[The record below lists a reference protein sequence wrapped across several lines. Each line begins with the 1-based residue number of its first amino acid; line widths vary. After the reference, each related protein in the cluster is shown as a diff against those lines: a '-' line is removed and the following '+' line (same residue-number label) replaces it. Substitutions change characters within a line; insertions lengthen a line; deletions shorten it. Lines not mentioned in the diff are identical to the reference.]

1 MEPPGVRPLMKN
13 VIRDRV
19 LIPLKQL
26 LNEGLTPE
34 KMPHALAA
42 GFVLGITPMLG
53 ISSIL
58 AVGVAAALKLNQVAI
73 QVANWVAYPAQIVL
87 FIPFIRAGEWLWG
100 VEPAAINPS
109 DIASMFSDDF
119 YASLEIYGQS
129 LAAGFALWAITA
141 IPLSF
146 ALSYPLRTVLQKKL
160 VLERQ

>member
-19 LIPLKQL
+19 LTPLKQL

-34 KMPHALAA
+34 KMSHALAA

-58 AVGVAAALKLNQVAI
+58 AVGVAAAFKLNQVAI

-87 FIPFIRAGEWLWG
+87 FIPFIRAGEWLLG

-109 DIASMFSDDF
+109 DIASMFNDDF

-129 LAAGFALWAITA
+129 LAAGFALWAASA

-146 ALSYPLRTVLQKKL
+146 GLSYTLRTVLQKKL
-160 VLERQ
+160 VSERQ

>member
-1 MEPPGVRPLMKN
+1 MKN

-19 LIPLKQL
+19 LTPLKQL

-34 KMPHALAA
+34 KMSHALAA

-58 AVGVAAALKLNQVAI
+58 AVGVAAAFKLNQVAI

-87 FIPFIRAGEWLWG
+87 FIPFIRAGEWLLG

-109 DIASMFSDDF
+109 DIASMFNDDF

-129 LAAGFALWAITA
+129 LAAGFALWAASA

-146 ALSYPLRTVLQKKL
+146 GLSYTLRTVLQKKL
-160 VLERQ
+160 VSERQ

>member
-1 MEPPGVRPLMKN
+1 MS
-13 VIRDRV
+13 
-19 LIPLKQL
+19 
-26 LNEGLTPE
+26 
-34 KMPHALAA
+34 HALAA

-58 AVGVAAALKLNQVAI
+58 AVGVAAAFKLNQVAI

-87 FIPFIRAGEWLWG
+87 FIPFIRAGEWLLG

-109 DIASMFSDDF
+109 DIASMFNDDF

-129 LAAGFALWAITA
+129 LAAGFALWAASA

-146 ALSYPLRTVLQKKL
+146 GLSYS
-160 VLERQ
+160 

>member
-1 MEPPGVRPLMKN
+1 MEPPGVRPLMKK
-13 VIRDRV
+13 VIRDR
-19 LIPLKQL
+19 LLTPLKQL
-26 LNEGLTPE
+26 LNDGLTPA
-34 KMPHALAA
+34 KMSHALAA

-58 AVGVAAALKLNQVAI
+58 AVGVAAVFKLNQVAI

-100 VEPAAINPS
+100 LEPAAINPS

-146 ALSYPLRTVLQKKL
+146 ALSYPLRSVLQKKL
-160 VLERQ
+160 VSEHQ

>member
-1 MEPPGVRPLMKN
+1 MKN

-19 LIPLKQL
+19 LTPLKQL

-34 KMPHALAA
+34 KMSHALAA

-58 AVGVAAALKLNQVAI
+58 AVGVAAAFKLNQVAI

-87 FIPFIRAGEWLWG
+87 FIPFIRAGEWLLG

-129 LAAGFALWAITA
+129 LAAGFALWAASA

-146 ALSYPLRTVLQKKL
+146 GLSYTLRTVLQKKL
-160 VLERQ
+160 VSERQ